1 MLHFVNKHKA
11 EGLVNATAKHVL
23 SHLEYGSCLLDY
35 NGLNT
40 RYNNIRALEDV
51 DEYQALSEGKPP
63 SSCARVRFVNYY
75 TLSTGRAKQPKALA
89 DDGLSQTEPSSI
101 ASRSL
106 YDESI
111 LSREATR
118 DTTTTYSEH
127 VPQSQ
132 VSISVEDHS
141 DTGEPSS
148 SQPPAYSEIDSKP
161 PLNDTVLTREESHDS
176 EDVDL
181 ARLSIQH
188 VDPVPIDSDEH
199 ESSHEEIVPEQLSR
213 ESQIEPPDLPPLPE
227 LPPRPNS
234 PEFGNITDKDA
245 RKQSEKEWKRERKA
259 FEQAVKSRDRAIRE
273 RQKLLQKHQKK
284 LQKDSEKAEREAAA
298 SIQPAEAGTE
308 VDQLSMGETQELI
321 REAAALEAEK
331 PKKKRK
337 FCTLPKRVSQGSD
350 ETWVDVFMDG
360 MDEVGAHCG
369 LFFPG
374 PHYDKLV
381 GDVGSRILGWV
392 QDDLTKRAVME
403 LESQGAP
410 P

>member
-1 MLHFVNKHKA
+1 
-11 EGLVNATAKHVL
+11 
-23 SHLEYGSCLLDY
+23 
-35 NGLNT
+35 
-40 RYNNIRALEDV
+40 
-51 DEYQALSEGKPP
+51 
-63 SSCARVRFVNYY
+63 
-75 TLSTGRAKQPKALA
+75 
-89 DDGLSQTEPSSI
+89 
-101 ASRSL
+101 L
-106 YDESI
+106 YDESL
-111 LSREATR
+111 LSREVTR
-118 DTTTTYSEH
+118 DTSTTYSEH
-127 VPQSQ
+127 MPLSQ

-161 PLNDTVLTREESHDS
+161 PPNDAALTREESHDS
-176 EDVDL
+176 GNVDL

-188 VDPVPIDSDEH
+188 IDPVPIESDDH
-199 ESSHEEIVPEQLSR
+199 ESLQEEIVPERLSR
-213 ESQIEPPDLPPLPE
+213 EPQVENSDLPPLPE
-227 LPPRPNS
+227 LPLRPGS
-234 PEFGNITDKDA
+234 PNFDKITDKDA
-245 RKQSEKEWKRERKA
+245 RKQAEKEWKRERKA

-298 SIQPAEAGTE
+298 NSQPAEAGTN
-308 VDQLSMGETQELI
+308 VDHLSMRETQELI

-403 LESQGAP
+403 MESQGATP
-410 P
+410 